1 MNPSSQVS
9 PHMDQALR
17 RELTRGERLI
27 WSAQP
32 RASMMTS
39 ALWIW
44 LFAIPWTLFALFWE
58 SGVLSIWSDRNTA
71 ASSLEIGFG
80 VVFAI
85 FGLPFIAIGFWM
97 LWKPVSAMR
106 KARDTIYGLTDMRLI
121 RVVEGSKRVVAS
133 VALDQMG
140 PMDRTERRDGW
151 GTLRI
156 QTHSHIDT
164 DGEREVE
171 RFEVVGI
178 PDVAGLERL
187 IHENRVQ
194 HR

>member
-9 PHMDQALR
+9 PHMEQAIR

-32 RASMMTS
+32 AASMMTS

-58 SGVLSIWSDRNTA
+58 SGVLSIWSDRSAA

-97 LWKPVSAMR
+97 VWRPIGAMR
-106 KARDTIYGLTDMRLI
+106 KARDTIYGLTDVRLI
-121 RVVEGSKRVVAS
+121 RLVEGRTRVVAS
-133 VALDQMG
+133 VSLDQMG
-140 PMDRTERRDGW
+140 PMDRTERRNGW

-156 QTHSHIDT
+156 QTHSRIDT

-171 RFEVVGI
+171 RFEVIGI
-178 PDVAGLERL
+178 PDVAKLERL
-187 IHENRVQ
+187 ILENRVL

>member
-1 MNPSSQVS
+1 
-9 PHMDQALR
+9 MDQALR